1 MHWIAVTWITAVLSV
16 VLGNITVIQSPESL
30 IKMPGQTARLSCTYQ
45 GPSAIGGYTWHR
57 GNTRGN
63 EVSNSTPEFRDRVLA
78 ASQEDFRVR
87 RDASIC
93 IIDLKP
99 EDTGFYVCKV
109 AFMGMGEAYGAGTTV
124 IVTRGNNGSS
134 KAESKSTTST
144 FVIAVTVMV
153 PLLIIIVM
161 IVVKSCRK
169 TATLQQPESSDPLYA
184 EMHEGETNYVR
195 SECRRTN
202 RGDDGVQ
209 YAEINVQEGTRWKRP
224 VDKQTM
230 VYAKVKNEPFIPA
243 KDRQRAIDVMPED
256 TP

>member
-1 MHWIAVTWITAVLSV
+1 MFQFICNLDYQSTDCRENALHCSYLDHRCAVSLLYPPAAV

-30 IKMPGQTARLSCTYQ
+30 IKMPGQTARLGCTYQ
-45 GPSAIGGYTWHR
+45 GPSVIGGYTWHR

-87 RDASIC
+87 RDASIY

-134 KAESKSTTST
+134 KAESKSTTPT
-144 FVIAVTVMV
+144 FVFAVMVIV

-161 IVVKSCRK
+161 IVIKSCRK
-169 TATLQQPESSDPLYA
+169 TDRIHYMQRYTKE
-184 EMHEGETNYVR
+184 
-195 SECRRTN
+195 
-202 RGDDGVQ
+202 GDDGVQ
-209 YAEINVQEGTRWKRP
+209 YAEINVQEGSRWKRP

-230 VYAKVKNEPFIPA
+230 VYAKVKNDPLIPV
-243 KDRQRAIDVMPED
+243 KDR
-256 TP
+256 